1 MIPRI
6 VFVRMDILTIYP
18 SLGIA
23 VALLWLLDLIDF
35 QTGEMV
41 MHTCIYNTCICNC
54 ILIKGL
60 KYKGH
65 V

>member
-41 MHTCIYNTCICNC
+41 IHAYIIYVYVIV
-54 ILIKGL
+54 
-60 KYKGH
+60 Y
-65 V
+65 

>member
-6 VFVRMDILTIYP
+6 VFVRMDILTICP

-41 MHTCIYNTCICNC
+41 IHAYIIYVYVIV
-54 ILIKGL
+54 
-60 KYKGH
+60 Y
-65 V
+65 